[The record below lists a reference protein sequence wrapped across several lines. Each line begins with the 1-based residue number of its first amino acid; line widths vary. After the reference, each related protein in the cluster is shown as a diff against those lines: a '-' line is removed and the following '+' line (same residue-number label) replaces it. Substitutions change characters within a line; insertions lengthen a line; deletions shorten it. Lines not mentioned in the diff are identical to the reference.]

1 MFPDPEHQNRGRK
14 NMIKVVIL
22 LKVIFITKLTVL
34 QNLCLVIIYSQ
45 SIVNQDFPLELWWEV
60 LLLRKHFVDSD
71 FLSCVSGSFLCFVH
85 RLDNQQI

>member
-60 LLLRKHFVDSD
+60 LLLRKHFADSE
-71 FLSCVSGSFLCFVH
+71 FAFLC
-85 RLDNQQI
+85 IW